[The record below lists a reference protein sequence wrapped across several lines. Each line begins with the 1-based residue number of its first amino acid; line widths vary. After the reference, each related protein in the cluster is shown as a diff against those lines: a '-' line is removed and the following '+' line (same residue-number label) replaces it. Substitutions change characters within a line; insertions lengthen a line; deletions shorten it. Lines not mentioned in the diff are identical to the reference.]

1 MLGMKLTHFVDPTG
15 LDSNNVSTAEDL
27 AKMVSAAYQY
37 PEIRQVSTTPSQAV
51 TFYGRQTPV
60 NFVNT
65 NALVRGGNWIIGLSK
80 TGFINEA
87 GRCLVMQ
94 AEISGQPMI
103 IVLLDS
109 AGKQSRIG
117 DANRIRKWIES
128 NDITSLGEN
137 VSG

>member
-1 MLGMKLTHFVDPTG
+1 
-15 LDSNNVSTAEDL
+15 
-27 AKMVSAAYQY
+27 MVSAAYQY
-37 PEIRQVSTTPSQAV
+37 PQIRQVSTTPSQEV
-51 TFYGRQTPV
+51 YLYGRRNTL

-65 NALVRGGNWIIGLSK
+65 NALVRGGSWVIGLSK

-103 IVLLDS
+103 IVLLNS
-109 AGKQSRIG
+109 EGKLSRIG
-117 DANRIRKWIES
+117 DANRIRKWIEY
-128 NDITSLGEN
+128 NDSASLGEN